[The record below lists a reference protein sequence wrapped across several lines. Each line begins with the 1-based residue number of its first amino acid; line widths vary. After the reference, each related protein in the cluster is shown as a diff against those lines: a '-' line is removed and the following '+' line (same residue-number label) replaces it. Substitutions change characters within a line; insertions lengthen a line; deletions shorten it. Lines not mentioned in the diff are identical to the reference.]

1 MTEMN
6 DMLARRLADLK
17 ARQDAG
23 EHMPCPRC
31 GRDTMKPDVHTN
43 ALSRQADIMIC
54 DECGTAEALLAF
66 MNNSLPLT
74 EWACFLTDLPQ
85 GDFRAVP
92 GEEAWKEI
100 EETQLPFLTSL
111 YERWIAHGTQ
121 ADWGAYRLEARRNC
135 KGLTDLWTQPFVAT
149 YKVADGALMIR
160 FKSDHGHT
168 VAAHDVVGGKPV
180 D

>member
-54 DECGTAEALLAF
+54 DACGVEEALQAF
-66 MNNSLPLT
+66 INSPLPLT
-74 EWACFLTDLPQ
+74 EWACF
-85 GDFRAVP
+85 
-92 GEEAWKEI
+92 
-100 EETQLPFLTSL
+100 
-111 YERWIAHGTQ
+111 
-121 ADWGAYRLEARRNC
+121 
-135 KGLTDLWTQPFVAT
+135 
-149 YKVADGALMIR
+149 
-160 FKSDHGHT
+160 HT
-168 VAAHDVVGGKPV
+168 ENHNR
-180 D
+180 